1 MLMFWNRKELM
12 ITTDLNRQADICN
25 ALADH
30 HIDYQVKVRDL
41 VGKSSLGIDWKYSYE
56 YRIYVRRKDYEK
68 AKWLIR

>member
-30 HIDYQVKVRDL
+30 HIACHVTVRDL
-41 VGKSSLGIDWKYSYE
+41 VGKSSLGIDRKYSYE

>member
-30 HIDYQVKVRDL
+30 HIDCQVKIRDL
-41 VGKSSLGIDWKYSYE
+41 VGKSSLGIDRKYSYE